1 MYTREIQDIFQ
12 MSTDVNKNDS
22 VCACVCMLSID
33 KSQVCVSVSSCVF
46 LTTWLLISLIRN
58 QNILARSHSFTSH
71 TDSSIFLSTT
81 TIFLCRS
88 HYFSTGSID
97 RLACCSNQKKTFI
110 NCSGFVVLLTWAMVI
125 NVAPIKSTLEK
136 QIKRTSTN
144 LVNDSLTHTRNQQS
158 WNQLIRNLNHT
169 QCLSRACKVQWFP

>member
-1 MYTREIQDIFQ
+1 
-12 MSTDVNKNDS
+12 MSSDVNKNDS
-22 VCACVCMLSID
+22 VVCACVCVLSID

-71 TDSSIFLSTT
+71 TDSSIYLSTT
-81 TIFLCRS
+81 TIFLSRS
-88 HYFSTGSID
+88 VSVAPTTFRPVRSID
-97 RLACCSNQKKTFI
+97 WLAVSTKKTFI

-125 NVAPIKSTLEK
+125 NVAPIKSTLVK

-144 LVNDSLTHTRNQQS
+144 LVNDSLTHIRNQQS

-169 QCLSRACKVQWFP
+169 QRLSRARKVQWFP